1 MTTAISA
8 AKSAPVFST
17 SAVVLKSVADVKG
30 TAEGKTLN
38 AAFEAKAA
46 ALPNAAP
53 RSSIMAGAPDLR
65 VPELGLDAAAT
76 QQVIDALD
84 VLADVPQGDS
94 FALQTLFSS
103 DKMRG
108 VPMDSDLLLALIVQ
122 LKALQLE
129 QSASERNLGGKLTAL
144 SFDGSKAMAD
154 SHRLSGNAALGTAI
168 SSAAIGLGFAGLSLQ
183 KGVKAHQTNKNSLI
197 NNQGKANELRVSVE
211 KSQLQLRNH
220 PDTPNEV
227 KKAVGM
233 KNEARLGDVNR
244 LEQAHSKEVS
254 RSSKLSGQAQVIAT
268 LPVGTLV
275 DGVGQ
280 TVQKNEDAL
289 RTMGDASVN
298 VINQASKNTDDVG
311 NGSLDLAKQ
320 LQAML
325 RDYVQSKRDAFAAVA
340 SKV

>member
-1 MTTAISA
+1 MLTTISA
-8 AKSAPVFST
+8 AKSSPVFST

-38 AAFEAKAA
+38 AGFEAKAA
-46 ALPNAAP
+46 ALPHAVP

-65 VPELGLDAAAT
+65 APESSLDGAAT
-76 QQVIDALD
+76 KQVFDALD
-84 VLADVPQGDS
+84 AVVEAPQGES
-94 FALQTLFSS
+94 LALQTLFSS

-144 SFDGSKAMAD
+144 SFDGSKATAD
-154 SHRLSGNAALGTAI
+154 SHRLSGNAAIGAAI
-168 SSAAIGLGFAGLSLQ
+168 SSAAVGLGFAGLSLQ

-220 PDTPNEV
+220 PDTPNAV
-227 KKAVGM
+227 KEGVGM
-233 KNEARLGDVNR
+233 KNEARLGDIHR

-254 RSSKLSGQAQVIAT
+254 RSSKLSGQAQVIAS
-268 LPVGTLV
+268 LPMAGVV
-275 DGVGQ
+275 DGAGQ
-280 TVQKNEDAL
+280 TVQKNEDAI

>member
-1 MTTAISA
+1 MTTAISV
-8 AKSAPVFST
+8 AKSAPLFST
-17 SAVVLKSVADVKG
+17 SAAVLKGAADVKSV
-30 TAEGKTLN
+30 EGKNLN

-65 VPELGLDAAAT
+65 APELSLDGAAT

-84 VLADVPQGDS
+84 ALADAPKGDS

-144 SFDGSKAMAD
+144 SFDGSKATAD
-154 SHRLSGNAALGTAI
+154 SHRLSGHSALGTAI
-168 SSAAIGLGFAGLSLQ
+168 SSAAIGVGLAAVALQ
-183 KGVKAHQTNKNSLI
+183 KGVKAHQTTKNSLI
-197 NNQGKANELRVSVE
+197 NNQGKANELMLSVE
-211 KSQLQLRNH
+211 KSQLQLHNH
-220 PDTPNEV
+220 PDTPSAV
-227 KKAVGM
+227 KVGVGL
-233 KNEARLGDVNR
+233 KNEARQVEIPR
-244 LEQAHSKEVS
+244 LEQAHANELS
-254 RSSKLSGQAQVIAT
+254 RSNKLAGQAQVIAS
-268 LPVGTLV
+268 LPGGALV

-280 TVQKNEDAL
+280 AVQKNEEAL
-289 RTMGDASVN
+289 RAMGDASVN